1 MSELYSLCGK
11 RIYHFQWGYIVLY
24 ISLCVCVFLNFIHFT
39 LTEIQDIKVYQI
51 LLLLAQM
58 EALLRGEARLPRQT
72 LLSDLMN
79 VHSFSLSFECVCQVQ
94 FVIHGMT

>member
-1 MSELYSLCGK
+1 MGVYSVV
-11 RIYHFQWGYIVLY
+11 HF
-24 ISLCVCVFLNFIHFT
+24 SVCLSVFLNFIHFT
-39 LTEIQDIKVYQI
+39 LTEIQDTKVYQI

-94 FVIHGMT
+94 FVIHEMT